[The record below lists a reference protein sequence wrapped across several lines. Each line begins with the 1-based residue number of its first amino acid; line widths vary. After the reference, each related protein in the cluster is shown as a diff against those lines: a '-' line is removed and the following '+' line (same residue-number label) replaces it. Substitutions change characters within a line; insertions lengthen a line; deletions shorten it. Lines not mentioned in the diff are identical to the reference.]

1 MSKQDKKLQKALAG
15 RTKIGPE
22 AIEKIK
28 RDLDIK
34 SGVREAA
41 KNLGIKIRTGS
52 DGSTRSGGSS
62 RASVT
67 SPSFSS
73 ERGLSPAVFDYQ
85 AASNLLNQQG
95 NIDTQIANINSEASR
110 YISQLQV
117 GGAKDV
123 ARIEGRTDRDVAKIG
138 AKGAVNLQK
147 IVNAGMSRVENI
159 RGEFGIQGKKIE
171 GRTDRDVAKIG
182 AKGAVN
188 LQKIVNA
195 GMSRVE
201 NIRGEFGIQGKK
213 IDRNT
218 AILGG
223 LVSAF
228 NF

>member
-15 RTKIGPE
+15 RTKIGPK
-22 AIEKIK
+22 AIQKIK

-41 KNLGIKIRTGS
+41 RNLGIKIKTGS

-67 SPSFSS
+67 SPSFSR
-73 ERGLSPAVFDYQ
+73 ERGLTPAVFDYQ

-95 NIDTQIANINSEASR
+95 NIDTQIANINSDASR
-110 YISQLQV
+110 YISELQV

-123 ARIEGRTDRDVAKIG
+123 ANIQADSTRYVADRGLESNLGVENIR
-138 AKGAVNLQK
+138 AKGAVDLQK
-147 IVNAGMSRVENI
+147 IVNAGMERVENI
-159 RGEFGIQGKKIE
+159 RGEFG
-171 GRTDRDVAKIG
+171 V
-182 AKGAVN
+182 
-188 LQKIVNA
+188 
-195 GMSRVE
+195 
-201 NIRGEFGIQGKK
+201 QGKK